1 MILVWCDNTHNKT
14 ETLMILLETNIYLII
29 EILLKENRML
39 FNKSEIGDCKELISV
54 EILKESEDNIDIFEL
69 TPNELFYEHLLKFIE
84 TQVGKKF
91 PLEFSGAFKCIDD
104 FKENKRKEYK
114 INIVNAYDKVIKG
127 LKTYVLNKFKK
138 EDIADPREF
147 LITLKDIEKKENHLY
162 SFERVFMSFL
172 PYSGYSTKEIAEMCI
187 QLWDKESLNSSII
200 NFLREYGRIN
210 TEKANDLLIDLN
222 SKNDPLRIAS
232 HLLIG
237 LYDAGDRKALE
248 GAIKLKEVDCQESLF
263 VLARIK
269 YANEIDI
276 EKIFKSIMPL
286 NFEDE
291 NVASEQSY
299 LLFNL
304 INSSASSEK
313 IKAKSFQELINF
325 LENGNDKVLDVIF
338 YGISHH
344 LDNFEAEKYSLMLMY
359 LSKVEKIEVIKDFFN
374 NFKDPQYVFRFIK
387 LSFQSNP
394 QFRFKIDL
402 FRNGISQA
410 WQTNQVATED
420 IILNLF
426 KEHPLFSILAVK
438 IIQSSHHGIYS
449 IDLLKLSDEKSQI
462 NAIKGLCKSPIC
474 FDELLPILLELR
486 KSKFKTTREFL
497 QGKLIEKVF
506 YSYHESIF
514 KLIESQISDSE
525 EDQEFIKPIKESLD
539 NYFEIKKIKE
549 SVKDIDPRANE
560 SDLMELYYRLERE
573 ENAKIMD
580 RSRNQE
586 GFLSHLAKKMIIVRG
601 NSWKHGEQE
610 VRPLAEIRS
619 EMLVDAESYLNPDLY
634 EINLNKI

>member
-1 MILVWCDNTHNKT
+1 MN
-14 ETLMILLETNIYLII
+14 LLETKINLIVD
-29 EILLKENRML
+29 ILLKENKML

-54 EILKESEDNIDIFEL
+54 NILKESEDNIDIVVL

-84 TQVGKKF
+84 TQEGKQF
-91 PLEFSGAFKCIDD
+91 PLEFSGAFKCIND

-114 INIVNAYDKVIKG
+114 ISIVNAYDKIIKG
-127 LKTYVLNKFKK
+127 LKTYVINKFKR

-162 SFERVFMSFL
+162 SFERIFMNFL
-172 PYSGYSTKEIAEMCI
+172 PYSGYSATEIAEMCI
-187 QLWDKESLNSSII
+187 QLWDKESLNSSVI
-200 NFLREYGRIN
+200 NFLREYGRISI
-210 TEKANDLLIDLN
+210 EKANDLLIDLN
-222 SKNDPLRIAS
+222 SKNSPLRMAS

-248 GAIKLKEVDCQESLF
+248 MAIKLKEVDCQESLF

-276 EKIFKSIMPL
+276 EKIFKSILPL

-291 NVASEQSY
+291 NVTSEQSY

-304 INSSASSEK
+304 INSSASSEE
-313 IKAKSFQELINF
+313 IKAKSFQALANF
-325 LENGNDKVLDVIF
+325 LEKGTDKVVDIVFL
-338 YGISHH
+338 GIKLH
-344 LDNFEAEKYSLMLMY
+344 LEGFEGDKYNLMLMY
-359 LSKVEKIEVIKDFFN
+359 LSKTRKIEILKDFFN
-374 NFKDPQYVFRFIK
+374 DFKNPQYVFDYIIANFEN
-387 LSFQSNP
+387 NP
-394 QFRFKIDL
+394 QFRFKIEL

-410 WQTNQVATED
+410 WQTNQIVTEN
-420 IILNLF
+420 IILDLF
-426 KEHPLFSILAVK
+426 KQDPLFSILAVK

-449 IDLLKLSDEKSQI
+449 VDLLKLSDEKSQM
-462 NAIKGLCKSPIC
+462 NAIKGLCKSPIY

-486 KSKFKTTREFL
+486 KSKFKKTREFL
-497 QGKLIEKVF
+497 QSKLIEKVF

-514 KLIESQISDSE
+514 KLIENQISDSE
-525 EDQEFIKPIKESLD
+525 EDQKFIKPIKESLD
-539 NYFEIKKIKE
+539 NYFEVKKIKE

-586 GFLSHLAKKMIIVRG
+586 GFLSHLAKKMIIVKG

-610 VRPLAEIRS
+610 VRSLAEIRS

-634 EINLNKI
+634 EINLNKM

>member
-1 MILVWCDNTHNKT
+1 MTK
-14 ETLMILLETNIYLII
+14 LETNIYLII

-54 EILKESEDNIDIFEL
+54 NILKESEDNIDILVL
-69 TPNELFYEHLLKFIE
+69 TPNELFYEHLLMFIE
-84 TQVGKKF
+84 TQVGKQF
-91 PLEFSGAFKCIDD
+91 PLEFSGAFKCIND

-127 LKTYVLNKFKK
+127 LKTYVLNKFKR

-162 SFERVFMSFL
+162 SFERVFMNFL
-172 PYSGYSTKEIAEMCI
+172 PYSGYSAKEIAEMCI
-187 QLWDKESLNSSII
+187 QLWDKENLNSSII
-200 NFLREYGRIN
+200 NFLREYGSIN

-222 SKNDPLRIAS
+222 SRNSPLRIAS

-248 GAIKLKEVDCQESLF
+248 VGIKLKEVDCQESLF

-276 EKIFKSIMPL
+276 ENIFKSVFPL

-304 INSSASSEK
+304 INSSASSEE
-313 IKAKSFQELINF
+313 IKAKSFQALVNF
-325 LENGNDKVLDVIF
+325 IEKGTDKVLDIVF
-338 YGISHH
+338 HGISTY
-344 LDNFEAEKYSLMLMY
+344 LDDFEADKYNLMLMY
-359 LSKVEKIEVIKDFFN
+359 LSKTKKIKILNRFFD
-374 NFKDPQYVFRFIK
+374 NFKNPQYIFNYIIANFEN
-387 LSFQSNP
+387 NP
-394 QFRFKIDL
+394 QFRFKIEL

-410 WQTNQVATED
+410 WQTNQVATEN

-438 IIQSSHHGIYS
+438 IIQSSHHGVYNVN
-449 IDLLKLSDEKSQI
+449 LLKLKEEEAQI
-462 NAIKGLCKSPIC
+462 NAIKGICKSPIC
-474 FDELLPILLELR
+474 FDELIPILLELR
-486 KSKFKTTREFL
+486 KSKFKKTREFL
-497 QGKLIEKVF
+497 QRRLSEKVF

-514 KLIESQISDSE
+514 KLIEKEISDSE

-539 NYFEIKKIKE
+539 NYYEVKKIKE
-549 SVKDIDPRANE
+549 SVKDIDPRENE
-560 SDLMELYYRLERE
+560 SDLMEFYYRLERE
-573 ENAKIMD
+573 ENAKAMD
-580 RSRNQE
+580 QAKNQK
-586 GFLSHLAKKMIIVRG
+586 GFLSQIAKNIVIVRG

-610 VRPLAEIRS
+610 SRPLADIRS
-619 EMLVDAESYLNPDLY
+619 EMLVDAECYLNPDLY
-634 EINLNKI
+634 EINLNKM

>member
-1 MILVWCDNTHNKT
+1 MILSKT
-14 ETLMILLETNIYLII
+14 KINLIVD
-29 EILLKENRML
+29 ILLKENKML

-54 EILKESEDNIDIFEL
+54 NILKESEDNIDIVVL

-84 TQVGKKF
+84 TQEGKQF
-91 PLEFSGAFKCIDD
+91 PLEFSGAFKCIND

-114 INIVNAYDKVIKG
+114 ISIVNAYDKIIKG
-127 LKTYVLNKFKK
+127 LKTYVINKFKR

-162 SFERVFMSFL
+162 SFERIFLNFL
-172 PYSGYSTKEIAEMCI
+172 PYSGYSATEIAEMCI
-187 QLWDKESLNSSII
+187 QLWDKESLNSSVI
-200 NFLREYGRIN
+200 NFLREYGRISI
-210 TEKANDLLIDLN
+210 EKANDLLIDLN
-222 SKNDPLRIAS
+222 SKNSPLRMAS

-248 GAIKLKEVDCQESLF
+248 MAIKLKEVDCQESLF

-276 EKIFKSIMPL
+276 EKIFKSILPL

-291 NVASEQSY
+291 NVTSEQSY

-304 INSSASSEK
+304 INSSASSEE
-313 IKAKSFQELINF
+313 IKAKSFQALANF
-325 LENGNDKVLDVIF
+325 LEKGTDKVVDIVFL
-338 YGISHH
+338 GIKLH
-344 LDNFEAEKYSLMLMY
+344 LEGFEGDKYNLMLMY
-359 LSKVEKIEVIKDFFN
+359 LSKTRKIEILKDFFN
-374 NFKDPQYVFRFIK
+374 DFKNPQYVFDYIIANFEN
-387 LSFQSNP
+387 NP
-394 QFRFKIDL
+394 QFRFKIEL

-410 WQTNQVATED
+410 WQTNQIVTEN
-420 IILNLF
+420 IILDLF
-426 KEHPLFSILAVK
+426 KQDPLFSILAVK

-449 IDLLKLSDEKSQI
+449 VDLLKLSDEKSQM
-462 NAIKGLCKSPIC
+462 NAIKGLCKSPIY

-486 KSKFKTTREFL
+486 KSKFKKTREFL
-497 QGKLIEKVF
+497 QSKLIEKVF

-514 KLIESQISDSE
+514 KLIENQISDSE
-525 EDQEFIKPIKESLD
+525 EDQKFIKPIKESLD
-539 NYFEIKKIKE
+539 NYFEVKKIKE

-586 GFLSHLAKKMIIVRG
+586 GFLSHLAKKMIIVKG

-610 VRPLAEIRS
+610 VRSLAEIRS

-634 EINLNKI
+634 EINLNKM